1 MSTDNNE
8 DLQQA
13 QYFMP
18 WFHQCCAKAM
28 GLIVTDD
35 DDDDDEYEWEEEGI
49 DDGDIDVQFEM
60 EVVDLTEDIIL
71 YYEDPGGGG
80 GGGGNDDNSNNG
92 IMMVDYTHT
101 HQYYGDGHDEEE
113 DDKGYGGDGKKQ
125 RTGEYDTGNTPTYR
139 VSSKDP
145 WLATAYELR
154 TAIQHMAHLLDTQ
167 GGAYADLDDFFSSQ

>member
-8 DLQQA
+8 DPQQA
-13 QYFMP
+13 QYLMP

-35 DDDDDEYEWEEEGI
+35 DDDDDDEYEWEEEEDGI

-60 EVVDLTEDIIL
+60 EVVDLTEDMIL
-71 YYEDPGGGG
+71 YEDPGGGG
-80 GGGGNDDNSNNG
+80 GDNNDNIDHG
-92 IMMVDYTHT
+92 IMMVDYRHT

-113 DDKGYGGDGKKQ
+113 DDKGYCGEEKKQ
-125 RTGEYDTGNTPTYR
+125 RTGEYDTGFTPAHR

-154 TAIQHMAHLLDTQ
+154 IAIQHMAHLLDTQ